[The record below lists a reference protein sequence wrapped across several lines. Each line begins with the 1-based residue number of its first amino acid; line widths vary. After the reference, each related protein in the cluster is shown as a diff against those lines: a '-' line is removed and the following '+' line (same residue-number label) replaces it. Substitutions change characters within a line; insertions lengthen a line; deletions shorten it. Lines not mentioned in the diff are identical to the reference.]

1 MPVRGGVV
9 KRILVVEDDVTIR
22 KGLAESLK
30 QESYDVFQTGN
41 GDDVFSLVLSEKPDL
56 IILDLMLP
64 GKNGFEI
71 CRDLRMKNIATPII
85 MLTAKSEEVDKIL
98 GLEIGADDYVTK
110 PFSIRELLARIK
122 AHLRRTEIPHNGIED
137 ASFEGIYINFKKHE
151 AVKGKIQLTFSS
163 MELKI
168 LKYFVEHEGEVI
180 SREVLLNNVWGFESF
195 PTTRT
200 VDNFILSIRKQI
212 EANPSEP
219 KHLLTV
225 HKAGYKFVKDTK
237 SECK

>member
-1 MPVRGGVV
+1 M
-9 KRILVVEDDVTIR
+9 KKIFLVEDDVTIR
-22 KGLAESLK
+22 KGLVEALLIDNYEVS
-30 QESYDVFQTGN
+30 STGD
-41 GDDVFSLVLSEKPDL
+41 GDEAFSLIKTIKPDL

-71 CRDLRMKNIATPII
+71 CREVRSNHIGTPII
-85 MLTAKSEEVDKIL
+85 ILTSKTEEIDKIL

-110 PFSIRELLARIK
+110 PFSVRELLARIK
-122 AHLRRTEIPHNGIED
+122 AHLRRTEIPHNGIDET
-137 ASFEGIYINFKKHE
+137 SFGNIFINFKKHE
-151 AVKGKIQLTFSS
+151 AVKNKTQLTFSS

-168 LKYFVEHEGEVI
+168 IKFFVEHEGEVI
-180 SREVLLNNVWGFESF
+180 SREILLNNVWGFESF

-212 EANPSEP
+212 EDNPSEP

-237 SECK
+237 SENM

>member
-1 MPVRGGVV
+1 M
-9 KRILVVEDDVTIR
+9 KKIFVVEDDVTIR
-22 KGLAESLK
+22 KGLVESL
-30 QESYDVFQTGN
+30 QMENYEVSSTGH
-41 GDDVFSLVLSEKPDL
+41 GDEAISSIKSTKPDL

-71 CRDLRMKNIATPII
+71 CRELRKDNIGTPII
-85 MLTAKSEEVDKIL
+85 MLTSKTDEVDKIL

-110 PFSIRELLARIK
+110 PFSVRELLARIK
-122 AHLRRTEIPHNGIED
+122 AHLRRTELPHSGIDEI
-137 ASFEGIYINFKKHE
+137 SFGSIFINFRKHE
-151 AVKGKIQLTFSS
+151 AVKAKTQLTFSS

-168 LKYFVEHEGEVI
+168 LKFFVEHEGAVI
-180 SREVLLNNVWGFESF
+180 SREILLNNVWGFESF

-212 EANPSEP
+212 EDNPSEP
-219 KHLLTV
+219 KHFLTV

-237 SECK
+237 SENV

>member
-1 MPVRGGVV
+1 M
-9 KRILVVEDDVTIR
+9 KKIFVVEDDVTIR
-22 KGLAESLK
+22 KGLVESL
-30 QESYDVFQTGN
+30 QMENYEVSSTEH
-41 GDDVFSLVLSEKPDL
+41 GDEAFTLIKSVKPDL

-71 CRDLRMKNIATPII
+71 CRELRRHNIGTPII
-85 MLTAKSEEVDKIL
+85 MLTSKTEEVDKIL

-110 PFSIRELLARIK
+110 PFGIRELLARIK
-122 AHLRRTEIPHNGIED
+122 AHLRRTDIPHSGIDET
-137 ASFEGIYINFKKHE
+137 SFGNIHVNFKKHE
-151 AVKGKIQLTFSS
+151 AVKGKTQLTFSS

-168 LKYFVEHEGEVI
+168 LKFFVEHDGEVI
-180 SREVLLNNVWGFESF
+180 SREVLLNSVWGFESF

-212 EANPSEP
+212 EDNPSEP

-225 HKAGYKFVKDTK
+225 HKAGYKFVKDAK
-237 SECK
+237 SENM

>member
-1 MPVRGGVV
+1 M
-9 KRILVVEDDVTIR
+9 KKIFIVEDDVTIR
-22 KGLAESLK
+22 KGLVESL
-30 QESYDVFQTGN
+30 QMENYEVSSTGH
-41 GDDVFSLVLSEKPDL
+41 GDEAISSIKSTKPDL

-71 CRDLRMKNIATPII
+71 CRDLRRENIGIPII
-85 MLTAKSEEVDKIL
+85 ILTSKTEEVDKIL

-110 PFSIRELLARIK
+110 PFSVRELVARIK
-122 AHLRRTEIPHNGIED
+122 AHLRRIELPHSGIDET
-137 ASFEGIYINFKKHE
+137 SFGNIHINFRKHE
-151 AVKGKIQLTFSS
+151 AVKDKTQLTFSS

-168 LKYFVEHEGEVI
+168 LKFFVEHEGEVI
-180 SREVLLNNVWGFESF
+180 SREILLNNVWGFESF

-212 EANPSEP
+212 EDNPSEP
-219 KHLLTV
+219 RYLITV

-237 SECK
+237 SENM

>member
-1 MPVRGGVV
+1 M
-9 KRILVVEDDVTIR
+9 KKIFLVEDDVTIR
-22 KGLAESLK
+22 KGLVDALWIDNYEVS
-30 QESYDVFQTGN
+30 STGD
-41 GDDVFSLVLSEKPDL
+41 GDEAFSLIKTIKPDL

-71 CRDLRMKNIATPII
+71 CREVRSNHIGTPII
-85 MLTAKSEEVDKIL
+85 ILTSKTEEIDKIL

-110 PFSIRELLARIK
+110 PFSVRELLARIK
-122 AHLRRTEIPHNGIED
+122 AHLRRTEIPHNGIDET
-137 ASFEGIYINFKKHE
+137 SFGNIFINFKKHE
-151 AVKGKIQLTFSS
+151 AVKNKTQLTFSS

-168 LKYFVEHEGEVI
+168 IKFFVEHEGEVI
-180 SREVLLNNVWGFESF
+180 SREILLNNVWGFESF

-212 EANPSEP
+212 EDNPSEP
-219 KHLLTV
+219 KYLITV

-237 SECK
+237 SENM

>member
-1 MPVRGGVV
+1 M
-9 KRILVVEDDVTIR
+9 KKILVVEDDVTIR
-22 KGLAESLK
+22 KGLVESLK
-30 QESYDVFQTGN
+30 QESYEVFYTGN
-41 GDDVFSLVLSEKPDL
+41 GNEVFSHVLSEKPDL

-71 CRDLRMKNIATPII
+71 CREMRMKNIPTPII
-85 MLTAKSEEVDKIL
+85 MLTAKTAEVDKIL

-122 AHLRRTEIPHNGIED
+122 AHLRRTEIPHIGLEE
-137 ASFEGIYINFKKHE
+137 ASFGGIYINFKKHE
-151 AVKGKIQLTFSS
+151 AVKGKTQLTFSS

-212 EANPSEP
+212 EDNPSEP

-237 SECK
+237 SES

>member
-1 MPVRGGVV
+1 M
-9 KRILVVEDDVTIR
+9 KKILVVEDDVTIR
-22 KGLAESLK
+22 KGLVESLK
-30 QESYDVFQTGN
+30 QESYEVFHTGN
-41 GDDVFSLVLSEKPDL
+41 GDEAFSLVLSEKPDM

-137 ASFEGIYINFKKHE
+137 ASFGEIYINFKKHE
-151 AVKGKIQLTFSS
+151 AVKGKTQLTFSS

-180 SREVLLNNVWGFESF
+180 SREDLLNNVWGFETF

-212 EANPSEP
+212 EVNPSEP

-237 SECK
+237 SESK